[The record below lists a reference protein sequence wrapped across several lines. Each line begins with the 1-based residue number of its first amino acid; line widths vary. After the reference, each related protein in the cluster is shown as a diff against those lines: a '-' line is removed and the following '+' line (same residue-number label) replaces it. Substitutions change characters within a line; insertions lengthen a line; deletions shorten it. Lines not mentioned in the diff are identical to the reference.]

1 MVLDTVQGRYRIL
14 EETTSGSTT
23 VTYLVRDLQ
32 NNRIANLKMFKPGML
47 SPEDFP
53 RVFQEEMKT
62 LTRIESLH
70 IVPIL
75 DYGTTGD
82 GTFIVFEHVEGK
94 PLTELMRQE
103 QRFGLEA
110 AMGLI
115 RQLAQCL
122 ADVAPY
128 GIVFGDLH
136 PDNIVIT
143 GKGTLR
149 VADFR
154 IGPDIDAN
162 DLLSFGYTPV
172 RHYLAPEVRRQQTPT
187 SKSDVYSLGVIFF
200 EMLAGQVPYP
210 EDNSTGFYTRRST
223 GSKPS
228 VSAFNAEASAAV
240 DAIIQRCLA
249 DNPDERYLPLEL
261 VREINDIL
269 GEVSGGLSIEGILA
283 GQTLGRYQLLER
295 IGQGGMSSVYK
306 AYQPGLDRYV
316 AVKVLP
322 TYFSRDSLF
331 AARFA
336 REAQAIARLRHP
348 NILQVYDVGQEGEL
362 AYIVMQ
368 YVEGGSLK
376 DLLGKPL
383 PLALCVKI
391 ITQVAAALD
400 EAHGQGIIHRDV
412 KPSNILLARPD
423 WMLLSD
429 FGLARMLKTS
439 VRLTH
444 SGVTIGTPAYM
455 SPEQGQGLAVDARS
469 DVYSLGVILFEMITG
484 SLPYEAETPMAL
496 IVKHITAPMPR
507 PSSFSPHVPEP
518 VERVIMKALAKDPA
532 DRQRSAGELA
542 SALQRAVEIAAY
554 PSPEETFA
562 AGLRSRRKHPRGTG
576 DALLHP
582 HVTSGATRSRM
593 PVLAIGAAIVAV
605 LALAALLYGV
615 AGIGREPTSEQP
627 ATAVAQ
633 AAVPVTATVISV
645 NPAAPTPR
653 RTSQP
658 ALAQPT
664 ALTVDSPTAS
674 RPAAI
679 SVSPGAVAGP
689 RGVIPTERPSP
700 SPTTR
705 QATETVPPTVTARP
719 SATPAPAPT
728 STPAHVPPTIDYE
741 ALMTDEAQRVAL
753 AVVAT
758 LTAQPTPTATATPTS
773 TDTPTHT
780 PIPTATASATPTATP
795 SETPTATQTRT
806 PTRTATTTVAYT
818 ATASATRTATAT
830 RTPVSTAT
838 PAAAITTGEPAGTAG
853 PTASVQEPALQSEPS
868 PVGTEATV
876 LDLPDAAADVTDSET
891 ALLIPPALVNPGT
904 GFTTADGR
912 VTFQWDWDRA
922 LEPTECFELVMSGST
937 EGPFWGAVACTVERQ
952 VSFNVTDARHIAP
965 GPAGQYYWT
974 VRVNRQLPSSN
985 WTTVSA
991 TEEPRELRVSGGG
1004 SGGSSGGGGGGK
1016 GFPSP

>member
-1 MVLDTVQGRYRIL
+1 MVLDIVQGRYRIL
-14 EETTSGSTT
+14 EQTTSGSTT

-32 NNRIANLKMFKPGML
+32 NNRIANLKMFKPGMR

-53 RVFQEEMKT
+53 RVFQEEIKT

-70 IVPIL
+70 LVPIL
-75 DYGTTGD
+75 DYGTTND
-82 GTFIVFEHVEGK
+82 GTFIVFEHVEGNS
-94 PLTELMRQE
+94 LTELMRQE
-103 QRFGLEA
+103 QRFSLEA

-128 GIVFGDLH
+128 GIAFGDLH

-154 IGPDIDAN
+154 IGPEIDAN
-162 DLLSFGYTPV
+162 DLLSLGYTPV

-187 SKSDVYSLGVIFF
+187 SKSDIYSLGVMFF

-210 EDNSTGFYTRRST
+210 DDNSTGSCPRRGN

-228 VSAFNAEASAAV
+228 VSAFNAEASEAI

-249 DNPDERYLPLEL
+249 ENPDERYLPLEL

-269 GEVSGGLSIEGILA
+269 GEVSGGQSIEGILA

-383 PLALCVKI
+383 PLETCANVI
-391 ITQVAAALD
+391 SQVAAALD
-400 EAHGQGIIHRDV
+400 EAHSQGIIHRDV

-455 SPEQGQGLAVDARS
+455 SPEQGQGMAVDARS

-484 SLPYEAETPMAL
+484 SLPYEAETPMGL
-496 IVKHITAPMPR
+496 IVKHITVPVPR
-507 PSSFSPHVPEP
+507 PSSFNPNVREA
-518 VERVIMKALAKDPA
+518 VEQVIMKALAKDPA
-532 DRQRSAGELA
+532 DRYHSAGELA
-542 SALQRAVEIAAY
+542 VALRKALEVTAH
-554 PSPEETFA
+554 SPHEETRA
-562 AGLRSRRKHPRGTG
+562 AGLDDHRRLIPSGSRSPLQRSDASPQRGR
-576 DALLHP
+576 LPL
-582 HVTSGATRSRM
+582 V
-593 PVLAIGAAIVAV
+593 AIGAAITILLV
-605 LALAALLYGV
+605 LGVLL
-615 AGIGREPTSEQP
+615 
-627 ATAVAQ
+627 
-633 AAVPVTATVISV
+633 
-645 NPAAPTPR
+645 
-653 RTSQP
+653 
-658 ALAQPT
+658 
-664 ALTVDSPTAS
+664 
-674 RPAAI
+674 
-679 SVSPGAVAGP
+679 
-689 RGVIPTERPSP
+689 
-700 SPTTR
+700 
-705 QATETVPPTVTARP
+705 
-719 SATPAPAPT
+719 
-728 STPAHVPPTIDYE
+728 
-741 ALMTDEAQRVAL
+741 
-753 AVVAT
+753 
-758 LTAQPTPTATATPTS
+758 
-773 TDTPTHT
+773 
-780 PIPTATASATPTATP
+780 
-795 SETPTATQTRT
+795 
-806 PTRTATTTVAYT
+806 
-818 ATASATRTATAT
+818 
-830 RTPVSTAT
+830 
-838 PAAAITTGEPAGTAG
+838 
-853 PTASVQEPALQSEPS
+853 
-868 PVGTEATV
+868 
-876 LDLPDAAADVTDSET
+876 
-891 ALLIPPALVNPGT
+891 
-904 GFTTADGR
+904 
-912 VTFQWDWDRA
+912 
-922 LEPTECFELVMSGST
+922 
-937 EGPFWGAVACTVERQ
+937 
-952 VSFNVTDARHIAP
+952 
-965 GPAGQYYWT
+965 
-974 VRVNRQLPSSN
+974 
-985 WTTVSA
+985 
-991 TEEPRELRVSGGG
+991 
-1004 SGGSSGGGGGGK
+1004 
-1016 GFPSP
+1016 

>member
-1 MVLDTVQGRYRIL
+1 MVLDIVQGRYRIL
-14 EETTSGSTT
+14 EQTTSGSTT

-32 NNRIANLKMFKPGML
+32 NNRIANLKMFKPGMR

-53 RVFQEEMKT
+53 RVFQEEIKT

-70 IVPIL
+70 LVPIL
-75 DYGTTGD
+75 DYGTTND
-82 GTFIVFEHVEGK
+82 GTFIVFEHVEGNS
-94 PLTELMRQE
+94 LTELMRQE
-103 QRFGLEA
+103 QRFSLEA

-154 IGPDIDAN
+154 IGPEIDAN
-162 DLLSFGYTPV
+162 DLLSLGYTPV

-187 SKSDVYSLGVIFF
+187 SKSDIYSLGVMFF

-210 EDNSTGFYTRRST
+210 DDNSTGSCPRRGN

-228 VSAFNAEASAAV
+228 VSAFNAEASEAI

-249 DNPDERYLPLEL
+249 ENPDERYLPLEL

-269 GEVSGGLSIEGILA
+269 GEVSGGQSIEGILA

-383 PLALCVKI
+383 PLETCANVI
-391 ITQVAAALD
+391 AQVAAALD
-400 EAHGQGIIHRDV
+400 EAHSQGIIHRDV

-455 SPEQGQGLAVDARS
+455 SPEQGQGMAVDARS

-484 SLPYEAETPMAL
+484 SLPYEAETPMGL
-496 IVKHITAPMPR
+496 IVKHITVPVPR
-507 PSSFSPHVPEP
+507 PSSFNPNVREP
-518 VERVIMKALAKDPA
+518 VEQVIMKALAKDPA
-532 DRQRSAGELA
+532 DRYHSAGELA
-542 SALQRAVEIAAY
+542 VALRKALEVATH
-554 PSPEETFA
+554 SPREESRA
-562 AGLRSRRKHPRGTG
+562 AGMEGHRRHIPSESKSPLRRSDASPQRGR
-576 DALLHP
+576 LPL
-582 HVTSGATRSRM
+582 V
-593 PVLAIGAAIVAV
+593 AIGAAITV
-605 LALAALLYGV
+605 LLVLSVLLYGSTRL
-615 AGIGREPTSEQP
+615 GREQ
-627 ATAVAQ
+627 
-633 AAVPVTATVISV
+633 
-645 NPAAPTPR
+645 
-653 RTSQP
+653 
-658 ALAQPT
+658 
-664 ALTVDSPTAS
+664 TAS
-674 RPAAI
+674 RPTPVVTTTSGTLLATL
-679 SVSPGAVAGP
+679 P
-689 RGVIPTERPSP
+689 RGHTVLSTPSESP
-700 SPTTR
+700 SAVPAPRDMAFHPAVELAPRGSTSGSPIATPHARASASPTTVEI
-705 QATETVPPTVTARP
+705 ATTTATVAPTATTRA
-719 SATPAPAPT
+719 SATPTRVAPT
-728 STPAHVPPTIDYE
+728 QTPTTASTQTATSVPPTIDYE
-741 ALMTDEAQRVAL
+741 AILTVEAQRVAF
-753 AVVAT
+753 AVAAT
-758 LTAQPTPTATATPTS
+758 LTAQPTATATLTPSPANTSTATAIPMRTATASVTPPPTASSTATGTATATATHSATPTHTIAVARTPTATARTTRP
-773 TDTPTHT
+773 
-780 PIPTATASATPTATP
+780 ATAP
-795 SETPTATQTRT
+795 SQ
-806 PTRTATTTVAYT
+806 
-818 ATASATRTATAT
+818 
-830 RTPVSTAT
+830 
-838 PAAAITTGEPAGTAG
+838 AAATNVAPQALAPVTLLS
-853 PTASVQEPALQSEPS
+853 PT
-868 PVGTEATV
+868 
-876 LDLPDAAADVTDSET
+876 ET
-891 ALLIPPALVNPGT
+891 APTESSTHDSTPDNVALNSELLAQPMLINPGT
-904 GFTTADGR
+904 GFTTGDGR
-912 VTFQWDWDRA
+912 ADFQWDWFRD
-922 LEPTECFELVMSGST
+922 LEPTECFELVMSGSM
-937 EGPFWGAVACTVERQ
+937 EGPFWGAIACTKDKQ
-952 VSFNVTDARHIAP
+952 ASFNVTDARHILA
-965 GPAGQYYWT
+965 GPAGQYFWT
-974 VRVNRQLPSSN
+974 VRVNMQLSSN
-985 WTTVSA
+985 EWITVSS

-1004 SGGSSGGGGGGK
+1004 GGGGSSGGGGGGK